1 MKENVQSQTL
11 KGKAYSVNGKEWDRA
26 AKRGG
31 WGSECEESMRLH
43 PTAASAG
50 LTELKRQK
58 NSCRRCLS
66 SRREWGATA
75 MILLFTA
82 ILQCDDGGN
91 MRRIQVIR
99 WILKPRT
106 YSQIVTE
113 FTWTAGWKLLEWK
126 ERKLEK
132 KRKRIEWKVR
142 CQRNESALSALWS
155 TTEGRHCWS
164 SSVCGCRGYLKV
176 IEHAL
181 ACWHSRQKLRQNS
194 CLEESSLHRSL
205 YRYWDRADTTAEVR
219 AALPDE
225 TCAELPPPPK
235 APALTAPPPPPPPH
249 EWTAQAFFQKKVN
262 DRTNDSPDSR
272 LPQTRIIGVM
282 LSGGGQI
289 SARHYLWSTILGV
302 ALEASFLFLQ
312 ASTAWSFDTPATRS
326 DLWSQIYR
334 HVHQRQ
340 WQNEP
345 KWTTKVYSPW

>member
-11 KGKAYSVNGKEWDRA
+11 KGKAHSVNGKEWDRA

-91 MRRIQVIR
+91 MRPIQVIR

-132 KRKRIEWKVR
+132 KE
-142 CQRNESALSALWS
+142 
-155 TTEGRHCWS
+155 
-164 SSVCGCRGYLKV
+164 
-176 IEHAL
+176 
-181 ACWHSRQKLRQNS
+181 
-194 CLEESSLHRSL
+194 EESNEK
-205 YRYWDRADTTAEVR
+205 WDASAMKVHWVLCGQLLRGVTAG
-219 AALPDE
+219 AAV
-225 TCAELPPPPK
+225 CA
-235 APALTAPPPPPPPH
+235 A
-249 EWTAQAFFQKKVN
+249 V
-262 DRTNDSPDSR
+262 
-272 LPQTRIIGVM
+272 
-282 LSGGGQI
+282 
-289 SARHYLWSTILGV
+289 
-302 ALEASFLFLQ
+302 EA
-312 ASTAWSFDTPATRS
+312 T
-326 DLWSQIYR
+326 
-334 HVHQRQ
+334 
-340 WQNEP
+340 
-345 KWTTKVYSPW
+345 